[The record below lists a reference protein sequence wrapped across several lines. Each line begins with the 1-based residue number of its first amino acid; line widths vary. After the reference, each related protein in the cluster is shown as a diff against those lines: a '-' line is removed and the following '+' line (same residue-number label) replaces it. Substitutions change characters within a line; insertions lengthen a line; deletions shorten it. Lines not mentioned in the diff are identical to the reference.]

1 MPFAHLLYAIAMMR
15 AFALAAFLLAF
26 AAPAAAAPF
35 PVPGKPVR
43 LVVGFAAGGGTDIM
57 ARQMAPRLADVLGV
71 PVVVEN
77 RPGASTAVGAQEVA
91 RSAPDGHTLLYTF
104 NGTFTQNPHTIASLP
119 YDAQRDF
126 TPISLAARG
135 PLVLVAHPS
144 LPAQDVR
151 ELVAYGRAN
160 PGTLSYASFGVGTSS
175 HLFGD
180 LLARQS
186 GMPLLHVPYKGA
198 GDAAKDLLAGRV
210 PLMFDSATSALP
222 QVRAGRLRALAVVA
236 EKRSPFLPEVPTFAE
251 QGIPGIDLSGWL
263 GFWGPAGLPPDVVAT
278 LNAAIGRVLAMPDLR
293 EQFAQ
298 GAYEAA
304 ASTPAE
310 LDALVREVSER
321 WARVV
326 RDLGFKPQ

>member
-1 MPFAHLLYAIAMMR
+1 MRFA
-15 AFALAAFLLAF
+15 AALLALF
-26 AAPAAAAPF
+26 AAAPLDAAPF
-35 PVPGKPVR
+35 PIPGKPVR
-43 LVVGFAAGGGTDIM
+43 IVVGFAAGGGTDIM
-57 ARQMAPRLADVLGV
+57 ARQLAPRLSDALGV

-77 RPGASTAVGAQEVA
+77 RPGASTALGALEVA

-144 LPAQDVR
+144 LPVHDVR
-151 ELVAYGRAN
+151 ELIAYGRAN
-160 PGTLSYASFGVGTSS
+160 PGVLNYASFGIGTSS
-175 HLFGD
+175 HLFGE
-180 LLARQS
+180 LLARQT
-186 GMPLLHVPYKGA
+186 GVPLLHVPYKGA

-222 QVRAGRLRALAVVA
+222 QVKAGRLRALAVVA
-236 EKRSPFLPEVPTFAE
+236 ERRSPFLPDVPTFAE
-251 QGIPGIDLSGWL
+251 QGVAGIDLSGWL
-263 GFWGPAGLPPDVVAT
+263 GFWGPAGLPPDVVAA
-278 LNAAIGRVLAMPDLR
+278 LNAAIAKVLALPDLR

-304 ASTPAE
+304 PSTPAE

-326 RDLGFKPQ
+326 RDLDVKPQ

>member
-1 MPFAHLLYAIAMMR
+1 MRIAV
-15 AFALAAFLLAF
+15 LLLALLGV
-26 AAPAAAAPF
+26 APLGAAPF
-35 PVPGKPVR
+35 PIPGKPVR
-43 LVVGFAAGGGTDIM
+43 IVVGFAPGGGTDIM
-57 ARQMAPRLADVLGV
+57 ARQLAPRLAEVLGV
-71 PVVVEN
+71 PVLVEN
-77 RPGASTAVGAQEVA
+77 RPGASTALGAVEVA

-144 LPAQDVR
+144 LPVQDVR
-151 ELVAYGRAN
+151 GLVDYARAN
-160 PGTLSYASFGVGTSS
+160 PGTLSYASFGIGTSS

-180 LLARQS
+180 LLARQA
-186 GMPLLHVPYKGA
+186 GIALLHVPYKGS

-210 PLMFDSATSALP
+210 QLMFDSATVALP
-222 QVRAGRLRALAVVA
+222 QVKAGRLRALAVVA
-236 EKRSPFLPEVPTFAE
+236 ERRSPFLPDVPTFNE
-251 QGIPGIDLSGWL
+251 QGIAGIDLTGWL
-263 GFWGPAGLPPDVVAT
+263 GFWGPAGMPPDVVAA
-278 LNAAIGRVLAMPDLR
+278 LNAAIGKVLAMPDLR

-304 ASTPAE
+304 PSTPAE
-310 LDALVREVSER
+310 LDALVRDVSER

-326 RDLGFKPQ
+326 RELGVKPL